1 VTAGLSNTQRLAL
14 GQNPDGGLEALVE
27 DCRVA
32 AANEVIAAHG
42 GPVRTPEAFDAL
54 VKIARSELA
63 GRVSAILRMIVPILE
78 QAHQLSVV
86 LDRSRGE
93 AADDVR
99 EQLTSLLFPGFVAEL
114 GSARL
119 RDLPR
124 YLAAAKFRLEAL
136 PASAQRD
143 QQAMDV
149 LDRVY
154 AAYDRLL
161 SSLPEERRTARDVD
175 AISWMIEE
183 LRVSLFAQ
191 SLGTPTPISEKRVL
205 KAIEAIKR

>member
-1 VTAGLSNTQRLAL
+1 M
-14 GQNPDGGLEALVE
+14 
-27 DCRVA
+27 
-32 AANEVIAAHG
+32 
-42 GPVRTPEAFDAL
+42 
-54 VKIARSELA
+54 KIARSELA

-136 PASAQRD
+136 PQVHNEISRLWMSSTGCTQR
-143 QQAMDV
+143 
-149 LDRVY
+149 
-154 AAYDRLL
+154 
-161 SSLPEERRTARDVD
+161 TT
-175 AISWMIEE
+175 
-183 LRVSLFAQ
+183 
-191 SLGTPTPISEKRVL
+191 GC
-205 KAIEAIKR
+205 